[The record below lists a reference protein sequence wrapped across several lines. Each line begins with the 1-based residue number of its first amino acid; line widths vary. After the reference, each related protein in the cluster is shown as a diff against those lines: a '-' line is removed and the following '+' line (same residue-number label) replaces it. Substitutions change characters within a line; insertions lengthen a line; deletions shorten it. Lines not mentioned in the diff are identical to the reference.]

1 MKERTTPGERS
12 RIRPD
17 TGPGTTMRSSAHTF
31 RTPSVEHRG
40 TNHIAFKKPNYPVGE
55 RLARYLARHGRDT
68 PVPIAYEDLLRHD
81 GLMAQTGPDG
91 KETLW
96 TTVMLRPSEMRDTH
110 ERLVHL
116 YQILVGDGKSLPYLR
131 VASIDFCGYGNSQP
145 FRIKILN
152 QINDN
157 HDYYYIKKADASRV
171 YGLELEHLL
180 SPNKI
185 NYICTGGTLVEE
197 HIIGVPGDDFM
208 KDPRKFGGNFNP
220 VRLCKEFVKFNER
233 CFVRLLG
240 DMRAYNFVV
249 DVTQDF
255 DQAQYR
261 LRSIDFD
268 QQSFEGRHR
277 IYLPQFYKENL
288 AFVLMAREHINP
300 ETAEQYAH
308 EERSLLRKRYHVAA
322 GQMAELLEVMGHDT
336 ISTPEHLNLLR
347 NELARYHRHKAF
359 RDCTNMGEVLGMQLK
374 VMLGV

>member
-1 MKERTTPGERS
+1 
-12 RIRPD
+12 
-17 TGPGTTMRSSAHTF
+17 MRSSAHTF
-31 RTPSVEHRG
+31 RTPTVEPQS
-40 TNHIAFKKPNYPVGE
+40 TNHIAHKKPNYTVEGG
-55 RLARYLARHGRDT
+55 LARYLAKHGRNT
-68 PVPIAYEDLLRHD
+68 PIPIAYEDLLRHD
-81 GLMAQTGPDG
+81 GLMAQQGLDG

-96 TTVMLRPSEMRDTH
+96 TTVMLRPSELEDVH
-110 ERLVHL
+110 ERLVEL
-116 YQILVGDGKSLPYLR
+116 YQVLIGYGRALPYLR

-152 QINDN
+152 LINDN

-185 NYICTGGTLVEE
+185 NYICTGTTLVEE

-208 KDPRKFGGNFNP
+208 QDPRKYGGNFNP

-277 IYLPQFYKENL
+277 IYLPQYYKENL
-288 AFVLMAREHINP
+288 GFVLLAREHISP

-308 EERSLLRKRYHVAA
+308 EERSLLRKRYQVGAA
-322 GQMAELLEVMGHDT
+322 QVTELLDVMRNEH
-336 ISTPEHLNLLR
+336 ISKPEYVENLR
-347 NELARYHRHKAF
+347 NELAEYHEHVAF
-359 RDCTNMGEVLGMQLK
+359 RECATMGDILHMQMQ
-374 VMLGV
+374 VMLDL

>member
-1 MKERTTPGERS
+1 
-12 RIRPD
+12 
-17 TGPGTTMRSSAHTF
+17 MRSSAHTF
-31 RTPSVEHRG
+31 RTPSVDPQN
-40 TNHIAFKKPNYPVGE
+40 TNHIAFKKPNYAVEGG
-55 RLARYLARHGRDT
+55 LARYLERHGRNT
-68 PVPIAYEDLLRHD
+68 RVPIAYEDLLRHD
-81 GLMAQTGPDG
+81 GLMAQQGPDG

-96 TTVMLRPSEMRDTH
+96 TTVILRPSELEDVH
-110 ERLVHL
+110 ERLVEL
-116 YQILVGDGKSLPYLR
+116 YQVLVGYGRALPYLR

-152 QINDN
+152 LINDN

-185 NYICTGGTLVEE
+185 NYICTGTTLVEE

-208 KDPRKFGGNFNP
+208 QDPPKYGGNFNP

-277 IYLPQFYKENL
+277 IYLPQYYKENL
-288 AFVLMAREHINP
+288 GFVLLAREHINP

-308 EERSLLRKRYHVAA
+308 EERSLLRKRYQVASE
-322 GQMAELLEVMGHDT
+322 QMGELLEVMRT
-336 ISTPEHLNLLR
+336 EEISKPEHVVTLR
-347 NELARYHRHKAF
+347 NELAQYHDHSAF
-359 RDCTNMGEVLGMQLK
+359 RECITMGDILRKPLT
-374 VMLGV
+374 VMLGL